1 MNKSETCMYFSHKT
15 GELKEIPYLLGAAV
29 AKAHHV
35 IHSFSSAVMSKPRR
49 SLKSSD
55 LVSNIT
61 VLPDQ
66 DDQCSEQ
73 PIKLDA

>member
-1 MNKSETCMYFSHKT
+1 MNESETCTHFSHKT
-15 GELKEIPYLLGAAV
+15 GEFKEIPCLLGAAL
-29 AKAHHV
+29 AEAHHD

-49 SLKSSD
+49 SLESSH

-66 DDQCSEQ
+66 DDQGSDQ

>member
-15 GELKEIPYLLGAAV
+15 GELKEIPCLLGAAV
-29 AKAHHV
+29 AKVHHV
-35 IHSFSSAVMSKPRR
+35 IHSFSSAVMSKPR